1 MSHLARTR
9 RAHQV
14 TAAALYIL
22 QQEAYDAYK
31 SPTENSTSTST
42 QDSMSFESWCT
53 KMASEQPQFYF
64 WSQVLE
70 LQSLIL
76 EIVRAIREG
85 KFTEYVQ
92 ALKDLMPWMFA
103 LDRVNYSRWLSM
115 HIRDMERLPTAHP
128 DVYRKFCSGA
138 FTVHKS
144 RHAFSAIALDHAH
157 EQENASIKGD
167 GGAIGLTES
176 PSSLRRWM
184 IGGPELARMINEY
197 EEQLPRENRQVRKH
211 HEQVSSLQ
219 NAFLKDV
226 KNLVN
231 AMEDLGNPFKED
243 SGDLL
248 TLDTKV
254 IMPIVVVE
262 SVKNI
267 QRIGKDQYNTFVRE
281 VILREEN
288 EKAVTQ
294 PIKRNKLPLFG
305 RLPATTVSKTKAK
318 VAALKDDCSLFSRL
332 YIACQTREGDMEE
345 FFKHENQPWP
355 PSLSQYGQLR
365 QGNKAEL
372 VPCLPGTSEGCIESP
387 PVDAKIYD
395 GAVVVQ
401 MLHPKTTATFNEY
414 VQTVFLT
421 YIKSQ
426 IHSAQRL
433 DIVWDIYK
441 TDSLKASTREKRGA
455 GARRRVA
462 PTVRIPPN
470 WKSFLR
476 VDENKTELF
485 QLLAKELEGS
495 DLGEKEVYTTFGSQ
509 VLSNTRRANLESLQ
523 PCSHEE
529 ADTRLFLHVLD
540 AATFFD
546 KIMIRTVDTDV
557 FVLAVSQMHRI
568 PGKEVWLAFG
578 MGKHFRYYPIHQI
591 SRSLGPQKSLA
602 LPVFHALTGCDTV
615 SFFAGKSKKTAW
627 DTWSV
632 CPEVTSAFIEI
643 TDAPSQLSD
652 DCTNKIERFV
662 TLLYDRGSELRSV
675 DEARQQLFC
684 KKSRSLDR
692 IPPSSSALRQHLL
705 RAAYQGGHVWSQ
717 VHVTLPELPS
727 PADWGWYNDGQW
739 NPMWSTLP
747 QAQKSCYELIHCSC
761 KKACRGLCKCTKAN
775 LECTALCACGGD
787 CYD

>member
-1 MSHLARTR
+1 MKELPESYTNVPPAVLKTKDPFVPKFIGPATPSNVEHIPDYVSKEGEWFKNVKSLCGQGHLSNDEYISWAAFYASLQPEPVHPIDIVALLPLFMEEAHSVAMIRHGMNIVNNVTQHLNPGQTPVIAMDQPLFALAKQIQWDTPGGIHGEDRYVIMFGGLHIEMGAFKVLGELLDGTGWVNVLVNADIVSSGTAESFLKVSHLARTR

-31 SPTENSTSTST
+31 SSTENSTSTST

-128 DVYRKFCSGA
+128 DVYQKFCSGA

-211 HEQVSSLQ
+211 HEQVPSLQ

-372 VPCLPGTSEGCIESP
+372 VPCLPGTSEGCIEYP

-509 VLSNTRRANLESLQ
+509 VLSNTRRANPRKPSAMQ
-523 PCSHEE
+523 P
-529 ADTRLFLHVLD
+529 R
-540 AATFFD
+540 
-546 KIMIRTVDTDV
+546 
-557 FVLAVSQMHRI
+557 
-568 PGKEVWLAFG
+568 
-578 MGKHFRYYPIHQI
+578 
-591 SRSLGPQKSLA
+591 
-602 LPVFHALTGCDTV
+602 
-615 SFFAGKSKKTAW
+615 
-627 DTWSV
+627 
-632 CPEVTSAFIEI
+632 
-643 TDAPSQLSD
+643 
-652 DCTNKIERFV
+652 
-662 TLLYDRGSELRSV
+662 RG
-675 DEARQQLFC
+675 
-684 KKSRSLDR
+684 
-692 IPPSSSALRQHLL
+692 
-705 RAAYQGGHVWSQ
+705 
-717 VHVTLPELPS
+717 
-727 PADWGWYNDGQW
+727 
-739 NPMWSTLP
+739 
-747 QAQKSCYELIHCSC
+747 
-761 KKACRGLCKCTKAN
+761 
-775 LECTALCACGGD
+775 
-787 CYD
+787 